1 MCVIAVKYFKD
12 AGWVGAKNRDRN
24 YLPEISIVQSN
35 RRGVQRL
42 FIDDELTRYTEG
54 LNEYG
59 VSILSAA
66 LAVKNDEKE
75 ADKVSPGQRDDDF
88 MSPDGKAIRKALLE
102 RTPKKA
108 VDSLIASQLAGA
120 TIIFNEKECWL
131 IESGYNIRKDQVD
144 ENNPRKYIFK
154 KQRLENKV
162 GNFIVRTNH
171 GELIPELG
179 YQPGNDDPEK
189 DLARESSEKRREY
202 AFKAV
207 AKCKDPAEMMNT
219 IAIKE
224 ADKNAFFNPVRVGD
238 PGKEDMVTTGQL
250 MLVPS
255 EKTMHYRPLYS
266 SIEVKYST
274 LNGPKAKTFFEI
286 ISSRDLITFKEAIL
300 WQQKRKHFSLME

>member
-12 AGWVGAKNRDRN
+12 VGWVGAKNRDRN
-24 YLPEISIVQSN
+24 YLPEIQIVQSDRKN
-35 RRGVQRL
+35 IQRL

-66 LAVKNDEKE
+66 LAVKDDEKE
-75 ADKVSPGQRDDDF
+75 ADKIEPGQRDDNF
-88 MSPDGKAIRKALLE
+88 MSPDGKAIRTALFE
-102 RTPKKA
+102 KTPSAA
-108 VDSLIASQLAGA
+108 VKSLVKQQLSGA

-131 IESGYNIRKDQVD
+131 IEAGFNVRKDD
-144 ENNPRKYIFK
+144 ATPENPRVYIHK
-154 KQRLENKV
+154 TQRLENKV

-171 GELIPELG
+171 GELLPELG
-179 YQPGNDDPEK
+179 YQPDNGDPEK
-189 DLARESSEKRREY
+189 DEARESSEKRRDY

-207 AKCKDPAEMMNT
+207 AKVKDPAEMMNT
-219 IAIKE
+219 IGIKE
-224 ADKNAFFNPVRVGD
+224 ADKNKFFNPIRVGD
-238 PGKEDMVTTGQL
+238 PDKGDMVTTGQM

-286 ISSRDLITFKEAIL
+286 VSSRDLITFKESFDF
-300 WQQKRKHFSLME
+300 RF

>member
-12 AGWVGAKNRDRN
+12 VGWVGAKNRDRN

-42 FIDDELTRYTEG
+42 YIDDELTRYTEG
-54 LNEYG
+54 LNEHG

-66 LAVKNDEKE
+66 LAVKDDEKE
-75 ADKVSPGQRDDDF
+75 SDKIQPGQRDDDF
-88 MSPDGKAIRKALLE
+88 MSPDGIAIRKALYE
-102 RTPKKA
+102 KSPKKA
-108 VDSLIASQLAGA
+108 VDSLVKSQLSGA
-120 TIIFNEKECWL
+120 TIVFNEKECWL
-131 IESGYNIRKDQVD
+131 IESGFNVRKDD
-144 ENNPRKYIFK
+144 ATPDNPRTYIHK
-154 KQRLENKV
+154 VQRLENRV

-171 GELIPELG
+171 GELLPELG
-179 YQPGNDDPEK
+179 YQPDNDDPEK
-189 DLARESSEKRREY
+189 DEARESSEKRREY

-224 ADKNAFFNPVRVGD
+224 ADKNPFFNPVRVGD
-238 PGKEDMVTTGQL
+238 PDKEEMVTTGQL
-250 MLVPS
+250 MLAPS

-286 ISSRDLITFKEAIL
+286 ISSRDLITFKE
-300 WQQKRKHFSLME
+300 SLG